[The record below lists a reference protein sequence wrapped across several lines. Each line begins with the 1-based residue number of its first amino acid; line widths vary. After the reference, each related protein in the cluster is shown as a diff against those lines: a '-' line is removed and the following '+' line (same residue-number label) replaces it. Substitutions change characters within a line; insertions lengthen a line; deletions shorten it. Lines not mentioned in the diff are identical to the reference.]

1 MKWEIVFLKLET
13 PIWELGNWPQ
23 PANRHSRGGRFVFPG
38 FSTYNVAS
46 PLGNN
51 LAGRFPPSVCLHN
64 RLHPCAHHSRSLSV
78 CPPRPKPPSAGSPNL
93 LNPHCSTCIPWFYL
107 GSIWFSPAFCV
118 GGTGFHTRGV
128 LRSLL
133 RLASGSSRSL
143 LWIPS
148 LACYCLEIF
157 QIC

>member
-1 MKWEIVFLKLET
+1 MRNCVFEIGNSNLGTRKLAT
-13 PIWELGNWPQ
+13 TCQ
-23 PANRHSRGGRFVFPG
+23 PALAWRTLRLPRLLDLQCCLPPWEQ
-38 FSTYNVAS
+38 FSGTV
-46 PLGNN
+46 
-51 LAGRFPPSVCLHN
+51 PPTSVCLHN

-148 LACYCLEIF
+148 LACYCLF
-157 QIC
+157 